1 MSLSSLIVQRE
12 VATMRQVEE
21 ALARQVIYGG
31 DLVTNLLEVA
41 RVDEAVLTGL
51 LAESMRLAAAPAGEL
66 PSPPEAVRSLVPP
79 EIAVERTVVPLEID
93 ADGKLILVVAEA
105 LPLDVQ
111 EQLRFAL
118 GMALEQRAAP
128 AVRVQQAVSRAY
140 GMPLERRMIRLIARL
155 AGGMPGTGSMPPLL
169 GSSPRVPEP
178 PRPPSA
184 PPGVVGRLVS
194 KGPQRIKTASGFPA
208 VFPNTVAAPVAP
220 ETPEAA
226 SPAAAAETRGGLLQR
241 DNVPNTPAARRRR
254 GPLTVEAAKLAAEEA
269 GDRDALL
276 DLFFE
281 FARQYFDYAALFLV
295 HGDIAEGRDAFGN
308 GATRER
314 VLGIG
319 VPLDMPSML
328 STAREKRLPLVAKA
342 PSDGLDSVLLA
353 DLHRAGESEMALVP
367 LVVRTRA
374 VAILIGDCGE
384 AGVDRVSVQQVT
396 SFAGVIGKAFER
408 IIVRRKLD
416 GFIAGGAERV
426 GRVTLSMMAAK
437 APPSEDAAVAAPEP
451 EPAVAL
457 APEPAAAPVPASAF
471 DLEPSFEPSH
481 QTGLTFTP
489 PPSPPPPPISVR
501 TRPLAPAVP
510 PLAKR
515 TTGPRVPTSQSSGN
529 PPPVANVA
537 AVRPISGPPIPRE
550 EPAGPGVARVTLG
563 TSKATSSPAPQVEVL
578 HHLEM
583 GEAADV
589 EGARALFDQLGWD
602 GSEVVE
608 DGLPASAAIAVP
620 AHLPPSRMARSS
632 NLPTVMVADFDRE
645 FLAMI
650 DRLASGE
657 VDEQAE
663 GELLRQGER
672 AMRLIMLRFPGP
684 LTFERDRLAAT
695 PNPPRPSECGPILR
709 LVARERRV
717 ALPFVLDRLAA
728 TDPETRGWATY
739 LLSELPYVEAV
750 PRLLPRLSDPDANT
764 RAAAG
769 HALVAIAKAHREP
782 VREALR
788 GSARGTEPEERM
800 AALTA
805 MARLNDAVFVPE
817 LMRALGDTNDRVVAG
832 ARDGLVQVTRQD
844 LGTDARPWMRWWE
857 KNSGKHRIEWL
868 IDALTHEVTEIRR
881 SAGEELRS
889 LTKEYFG
896 YSAELPPR
904 DRDRAQQ
911 RYRDWWLM
919 EGRGRFRRS

>member
-1 MSLSSLIVQRE
+1 M
-12 VATMRQVEE
+12 
-21 ALARQVIYGG
+21 
-31 DLVTNLLEVA
+31 TNLLEVA

-51 LAESMRLAAAPAGEL
+51 LAESMRLTAAPAGEL
-66 PSPPEAVRSLVPP
+66 PSPPEAVRSLLPP
-79 EIAVERTVVPLEID
+79 EIAVQRTVVPLEID
-93 ADGKLILVVAEA
+93 AGGKLILVVAEA

-111 EQLRFAL
+111 EQLRLAL
-118 GMALEQRAAP
+118 GMAIEQRAAP

-155 AGGMPGTGSMPPLL
+155 SGGTPGVGSMPPLL
-169 GSSPRVPEP
+169 GSSARAPEP
-178 PRPPSA
+178 SA
-184 PPGVVGRLVS
+184 APGAVGRLVS
-194 KGPQRIKTASGFPA
+194 KVAKRTTTASGFPA
-208 VFPNTVAAPVAP
+208 VFPTTTTVASPVAAAP
-220 ETPEAA
+220 SEA
-226 SPAAAAETRGGLLQR
+226 SVPVAAAEARGGLLQR
-241 DNVPNTPAARRRR
+241 DIGPNAPAARRRR
-254 GPLTVEAAKLAAEEA
+254 GPLTVEAAKVAAEEA

-281 FARQYFDYAALFLV
+281 FSRQYFDYAALFLV

-319 VPLDMPSML
+319 VPLDMPSLL
-328 STAREKRLPLVAKA
+328 STTREKRVPLVAKA

-353 DLHRAGESEMALVP
+353 DLHRAGDAEMALVP

-384 AGVDRVSVQQVT
+384 AGVDRGSVQQVT

-437 APPSEDAAVAAPEP
+437 APAPEDAPAP
-451 EPAVAL
+451 A
-457 APEPAAAPVPASAF
+457 PAAAPAPAPAPAPAAAPAPAPAPAAAPAAAPAPPDARARARHVLVHARAHARVHARAVAPSSRIHAPASRSASGAASREARGRRARAC
-471 DLEPSFEPSH
+471 EPEL
-481 QTGLTFTP
+481 G
-489 PPSPPPPPISVR
+489 
-501 TRPLAPAVP
+501 
-510 PLAKR
+510 
-515 TTGPRVPTSQSSGN
+515 
-529 PPPVANVA
+529 VA
-537 AVRPISGPPIPRE
+537 AAGRERRRGPADQRTAD
-550 EPAGPGVARVTLG
+550 PARGARRHARRAGLGHFQGPGRPGASGRGVAPPRG
-563 TSKATSSPAPQVEVL
+563 GGGRRRRGRP
-578 HHLEM
+578 
-583 GEAADV
+583 
-589 EGARALFDQLGWD
+589 RALRRAGVGRLRGR
-602 GSEVVE
+602 GEE
-608 DGLPASAAIAVP
+608 LPASAAIAVP

-645 FLAMI
+645 FLAMV
-650 DRLASGE
+650 DRLAAGA
-657 VDEQAE
+657 VDEHAE

-672 AMRLIMLRFPGP
+672 AMRAIMLRFPGP
-684 LTFERDRLAAT
+684 LTFARDRMATT

-739 LLSELPYVEAV
+739 VLCELPYVEAI
-750 PRLLPRLSDPDANT
+750 PRLLPRLRDPDPNT

-769 HALVAIAKAHREP
+769 HALAAIAKAHRDP
-782 VREALR
+782 VREALTE
-788 GSARGTEPEERM
+788 SARGAEADDRL
-800 AALTA
+800 AALSA
-805 MARLNDAVFVPE
+805 MARLHDAAFVSE
-817 LMRALGDTNDRVVAG
+817 LMRALGDGDDRVVEA
-832 ARDGLVQVTRQD
+832 AHDGLVQVTRQD
-844 LGTDARPWMRWWE
+844 LGMDARPWMRWWE

-868 IDALTHEVTEIRR
+868 IDALTHEVAEIRR

-896 YSAELPPR
+896 YSPDLPPR